1 MPYTTGDLILV
12 NVGKGAGT
20 VQEQADAQ
28 KCADAIEAAI
38 TLRLDGETPTSGG
51 VDELEVAALLDGS
64 ALFNSLSTPSG
75 VQSNGIDGTA
85 IRLGADSLRAV
96 KPVLTRVHSQAG
108 IGIG

>member
-1 MPYTTGDLILV
+1 MPYTTGTAILI

-20 VQEQADAQ
+20 AQEQSDAQ

-38 TLRLDGETPTSGG
+38 VLRLDGETPTAGG
-51 VDELEVAALLDGS
+51 VDELEIAALLDGS
-64 ALFNSLSTPSG
+64 ALFNTLSTPSG
-75 VQSNGIDGTA
+75 VRSDGIDGTT

-96 KPVLTRVHSQAG
+96 KPVITRVHSMAG